1 MNFGQI
7 LDFKNSVNISGTLL
21 RRIFSNDFRCDPGWE
36 LSEEMSKDKSCM
48 ALTWNAPRKCEFDF
62 EPSHCGRSLR
72 YICEA
77 AGTEA

>member
-1 MNFGQI
+1 M
-7 LDFKNSVNISGTLL
+7 KE
-21 RRIFSNDFRCDPGWE
+21 RIFLNNFRCDPGYE
-36 LSEEMSKDKSCM
+36 PSEESSKLGDKSCM
-48 ALTWNAPRKCEFDF
+48 AMTWNAPRKCEFDF